1 MLDGASTSPPRLAR
15 EGLREAP
22 APREQLRLRELH
34 FRMYERQVPVLAV
47 FEGWD
52 AAGKG
57 GAIKRVTETLEP
69 RGYTVSSFS
78 APRGEEK
85 THHYLWRF
93 WRTLPRAGHLGIFD
107 RSYYG
112 RVLVERV
119 EGFCSEEEWRR
130 AYREINEFEAHQAS
144 LRHGHPQVLAAHLAR
159 RSSSAASATAS
170 AIPSARTSS
179 PPEDWRNRARWD
191 EYEAA
196 VEEMLARTSTAARAL
211 DGGGGGR
218 QAPRAGEGREDP
230 GRRDREGA
238 RPSRARSPGG
248 GYVRRPLRRP
258 TLRDLADA
266 RLAVA
271 FVAGALRRLARLDI
285 DALRAAL
292 RVLRAETRAA
302 P

>member
-1 MLDGASTSPPRLAR
+1 MSAQPPDAVVAGAQPPNPVVAGVLAAVDLGRRLEPNDYEKRIGA
-15 EGLREAP
+15 
-22 APREQLRLRELH
+22 EQLRLRALH

-119 EGFCSEEEWRR
+119 EGFSSEPEWRR
-130 AYREINEFEAHQAS
+130 AYREINEFEAQQAS
-144 LRHGHPQVLAAHLAR
+144 FGMVVVKFWLHISKEEQLHRFQTRERDPF
-159 RSSSAASATAS
+159 RSHKLTA
-170 AIPSARTSS
+170 
-179 PPEDWRNRARWD
+179 EDWRNRARWAG
-191 EYEAA
+191 YEEA
-196 VEEMLARTSTAARAL
+196 VEEMLARTSTAA
-211 DGGGGGR
+211 
-218 QAPRAGEGREDP
+218 APWIVVEAD
-230 GRRDREGA
+230 DKLHA
-238 RPSRARSPGG
+238 R
-248 GYVRRPLRRP
+248 VKVVH
-258 TLRDLADA
+258 TLADA
-266 RLAVA
+266 IERAV
-271 FVAGALRRLARLDI
+271 D
-285 DALRAAL
+285 
-292 RVLRAETRAA
+292 
-302 P
+302 

>member
-1 MLDGASTSPPRLAR
+1 MTALTGVDLTRALAPKEYEKR
-15 EGLREAP
+15 IA
-22 APREQLRLRELH
+22 AEQLRLRALH
-34 FRMYERQVPVLAV
+34 FKMYEEQVPVLAV

-93 WRTLPRAGHLGIFD
+93 WRTLPRAGHIGIFD

-144 LRHGHPQVLAAHLAR
+144 FGMVIRKFWLHISREEQLRRFRGREQDPF
-159 RSSSAASATAS
+159 RSHK
-170 AIPSARTSS
+170 IG
-179 PPEDWRNRARWD
+179 PEDWRNRARWD
-191 EYEAA
+191 AYALA
-196 VEEMLARTSTAARAL
+196 VEEMLAQTSTPHAPWTVIDANDKLHARVKFV
-211 DGGGGGR
+211 
-218 QAPRAGEGREDP
+218 E
-230 GRRDREGA
+230 
-238 RPSRARSPGG
+238 
-248 GYVRRPLRRP
+248 
-258 TLRDLADA
+258 TLADA
-266 RLAVA
+266 VKK
-271 FVAGALRRLARLDI
+271 ALKKK
-285 DALRAAL
+285 
-292 RVLRAETRAA
+292 
-302 P
+302 

>member
-1 MLDGASTSPPRLAR
+1 MSALASADLSRKLAPK
-15 EGLREAP
+15 EYEKAI
-22 APREQLRLRELH
+22 AAEQLRLRGLH

-69 RGYTVSSFS
+69 RGYTVSSFA

-119 EGFCSEEEWRR
+119 EGFCAEDEWRR
-130 AYREINEFEAHQAS
+130 AYGEINEFEAQQAS
-144 LRHGHPQVLAAHLAR
+144 FGMVIRKFWMHISKEEQLRRFQTRKRDPF
-159 RSSSAASATAS
+159 RSYKLTA
-170 AIPSARTSS
+170 
-179 PPEDWRNRARWD
+179 EDWRNRARWA

-196 VEEMLARTSTAARAL
+196 VEEMLHRTSTPIAPWTVVEADDKLHARVKVVRTL
-211 DGGGGGR
+211 
-218 QAPRAGEGREDP
+218 AGAIEE
-230 GRRDREGA
+230 
-238 RPSRARSPGG
+238 
-248 GYVRRPLRRP
+248 
-258 TLRDLADA
+258 
-266 RLAVA
+266 AVA
-271 FVAGALRRLARLDI
+271 
-285 DALRAAL
+285 
-292 RVLRAETRAA
+292 
-302 P
+302 